1 MARNLLQIQ
10 DVAPKVAVSG
20 MGGAGKS
27 TSARTPVGFHRAR
40 GPKVLAID
48 ANPDVNLALP
58 LGVPPQLCSIVRTIV
73 EERELIEVRR
83 AAKIRVFVQISKSD
97 SDVAG
102 VAMYYAQ
109 GS

>member
-10 DVAPKVAVSG
+10 DVAPKVALSE

-27 TSARTPVGFHRAR
+27 TSARSPVGIHLAR

-48 ANPDVNLALP
+48 ANPDVSLALP
-58 LGVPPQLCSIVRTIV
+58 LGVLPQLRSIVHTIA

-83 AAKIRVFVQISKSD
+83 AAKIREFAQISKSD
-97 SDVAG
+97 SNVAG
-102 VAMYYAQ
+102 RAEYSMQ